1 MVELPR
7 SLALIA
13 VRLNDDARTALIDLL
28 GGQLQEQVADLVR
41 RIDLET
47 AELDAYQQQLLA
59 GFDPPARGREEAV
72 DEEGES
78 GDDDGDATGLIAVL
92 AMLCAI
98 GPKANAG
105 DLLLRLPLHLQG
117 QILPKLLKTSPLS
130 ASAGLSPPHR
140 DLIEALREAAGAR
153 EEWGIESACQ
163 ILRAVGSTRQLRR
176 LLATANEVDHE
187 AVVVLQ
193 NHLFVFEDLL
203 RLSDRDMQALL
214 VQIDNQTLG
223 QALLLTDKQVHDAL
237 LRNISARRRSLIA
250 EEEDRLS
257 ESTMEEIETAQ
268 QRVMAMTRL
277 LYVQGKI
284 TTYFGSVGRSGPSE
298 GIYTEE
304 VEEEEGEEVGERQEQ
319 DGEEENGEDEPPR
332 NYRGLLVGL
341 GAIFLSAVVVWSLV
355 GLVATTGRES
365 TSRPASAGKGD
376 GGSAGSRV
384 DMVAADGGH
393 IEASGES
400 SPSVLSARQLLPLQ
414 AVVEMPG
421 QARIEATGQTEVV
434 AVDEEGAT
442 FEMRV
447 GKVRTMV
454 FDEDFAMKTPVVKI
468 RGAIRGTLFDTRVV
482 LEATT
487 TVEVIRGLVTVE
499 SLIQPG
505 QRWKLSK
512 NMRGVFDTAGNGL
525 VDKSAEAGK

>member
-7 SLALIA
+7 SLALVA
-13 VRLNDDARTALIDLL
+13 ARLNDDARTALIDLL

-59 GFDPPARGREEAV
+59 GFAPPARGREEAV
-72 DEEGES
+72 DEERES

-117 QILPKLLKTSPLS
+117 QILPKLLKTTPLS

-140 DLIEALREAAGAR
+140 ELIEALREAAGTR

-214 VQIDNQTLG
+214 VQIDNHTLG
-223 QALLLTDKQVHDAL
+223 RALLLTDKQVHDAL

-304 VEEEEGEEVGERQEQ
+304 VEEEEVGERQEQ
-319 DGEEENGEDEPPR
+319 NGEEENGEDEPHR
-332 NYRGLLVGL
+332 KYRGLLVGL
-341 GAIFLSAVVVWSLV
+341 GAIFLSAVVVWNLV

-365 TSRPASAGKGD
+365 ASRPASAGKGD

-384 DMVAADGGH
+384 DVVAVDGGH

-400 SPSVLSARQLLPLQ
+400 SPLALSARQLLPVQ

-421 QARIEATGQTEVV
+421 QARIEATGLTEVV

-454 FDEDFAMKTPVVKI
+454 FDEDFAMKTPVVEI

-482 LEATT
+482 LDATT

-525 VDKSAEAGK
+525 VDKSAEEGK

>member
-13 VRLNDDARTALIDLL
+13 ARLNDDARTALIDLI

-59 GFDPPARGREEAV
+59 GFDLPARGLEEAV
-72 DEEGES
+72 DEDGES
-78 GDDDGDATGLIAVL
+78 GVDDGDATGLVAVL

-140 DLIEALREAAGAR
+140 ELIEALREAAGTR

-176 LLATANEVDHE
+176 LLATANVVDHE

-214 VQIDNQTLG
+214 VQIDNHTLG

-304 VEEEEGEEVGERQEQ
+304 VEEEEVGERQEQ
-319 DGEEENGEDEPPR
+319 VREEENGEDEPPR
-332 NYRGLLVGL
+332 KYRGLLAGL
-341 GAIFLSAVVVWSLV
+341 GAIFLSAVVVWNLV

-365 TSRPASAGKGD
+365 TGRPASAGKED
-376 GGSAGSRV
+376 GGSDGSRV
-384 DMVAADGGH
+384 GMVAADGGH
-393 IEASGES
+393 IEASGQS
-400 SPSVLSARQLLPLQ
+400 SPLALSARQWLPVQ

-434 AVDEEGAT
+434 AVDEEGAA
-442 FEMRV
+442 FKMRV

-454 FDEDFAMKTPVVKI
+454 FDEGFEMKTPVVEI

-482 LEATT
+482 LDATT

-505 QRWKLSK
+505 QKWTLSK

-525 VDKSAEAGK
+525 VDKSAEEGK

>member
-13 VRLNDDARTALIDLL
+13 ARLNDDARTALIDLL

-47 AELDAYQQQLLA
+47 AELDAYQQRLLA

-117 QILPKLLKTSPLS
+117 QILPKLLKTTPLS

-140 DLIEALREAAGAR
+140 ELVEALREAAGTR

-163 ILRAVGSTRQLRR
+163 MLRTVGSTRQLRR

-193 NHLFVFEDLL
+193 NHLFVFDDLL

-214 VQIDNQTLG
+214 VQIDNHTLG

-298 GIYTEE
+298 GICT
-304 VEEEEGEEVGERQEQ
+304 EEEEGEEVGERQEQ

-332 NYRGLLVGL
+332 KYRGLLAGL
-341 GAIFLSAVVVWSLV
+341 GAILA
-355 GLVATTGRES
+355 
-365 TSRPASAGKGD
+365 
-376 GGSAGSRV
+376 
-384 DMVAADGGH
+384 
-393 IEASGES
+393 
-400 SPSVLSARQLLPLQ
+400 
-414 AVVEMPG
+414 
-421 QARIEATGQTEVV
+421 
-434 AVDEEGAT
+434 
-442 FEMRV
+442 
-447 GKVRTMV
+447 
-454 FDEDFAMKTPVVKI
+454 
-468 RGAIRGTLFDTRVV
+468 
-482 LEATT
+482 
-487 TVEVIRGLVTVE
+487 
-499 SLIQPG
+499 
-505 QRWKLSK
+505 
-512 NMRGVFDTAGNGL
+512 
-525 VDKSAEAGK
+525 